1 MQRPETL
8 ALLLRDQ
15 SQLQQALD
23 QAGVPSDGRHLV
35 LQLDTPDQ
43 RGGTD
48 SGHRQRTEGQ
58 PLARQQATDPDEPFG
73 SGPGQLWLRAGLD
86 ITA

>member
-15 SQLQQALD
+15 PQLQQALD

-58 PLARQQATDPDEPFG
+58 PLPRHQATAPDEPFG
-73 SGPGQLWLRAGLD
+73 SGPGPLWLRAGLD